1 MENWQED
8 LFSITTDDARSEQD
22 VFGKMVI
29 AAHALGFTHCAYGM
43 WLPTP
48 FSNPKIVMLNN
59 YDAAW
64 QSHYATAGYLQ
75 IDPTVLHGR
84 RSQIPQIW
92 TDHTFAEAPHLWDDA
107 RASGLRVGWAQST
120 LNAIGVGGML
130 TLSRSAEDLSEVELA
145 TKEVKMRWLANVVH
159 SSLSRIFTAQRTA
172 QIPKLTAREVE
183 VLKWT
188 ADGKTSGEISDLLSV
203 SDATVNFHVKN
214 AVTKLQTANKTAA
227 VVRAAMLGMLG

>member
-8 LFSITTDDARSEQD
+8 LFSITTGDTQSEQE
-22 VFGKMVI
+22 VLRKMEI
-29 AAHALGFTHCAYGM
+29 AAQALGFTHCAYGM

-48 FSNPKIVMLNN
+48 ISNPKIVILNN

-64 QSHYATAGYLQ
+64 QARYASAGYLQ

-84 RSQIPQIW
+84 RSQTPQIW
-92 TDHTFAEAPHLWDDA
+92 TDQTFAVAPRLWDDA

-130 TLSRSAEDLSEVELA
+130 TLSRPAEALSTAELA
-145 TKEVKMRWLANVVH
+145 TKEVKMRWLVNVAH
-159 SSLSRIFTAQRTA
+159 LSLSRIFTAQRAA

-188 ADGKTSGEISDLLSV
+188 ADGKTSGEISDLLTV

-214 AVTKLQTANKTAA
+214 AVTKLKTANKTAA
-227 VVRAAMLGMLG
+227 AVRAAMLGLLG